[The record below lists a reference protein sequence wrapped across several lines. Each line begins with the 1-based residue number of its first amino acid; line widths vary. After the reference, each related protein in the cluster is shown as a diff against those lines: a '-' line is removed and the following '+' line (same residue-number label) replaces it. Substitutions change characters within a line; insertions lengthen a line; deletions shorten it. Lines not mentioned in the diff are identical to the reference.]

1 MMEKLLSVI
10 VPAYNFGKYLEECID
25 SIYHQKITYGFEVI
39 VRDDCSTDNT
49 KDILVKLKEK
59 YPDLIILNGDVNL
72 GALENIKTLLNSCRT
87 KYIAYIDGDDYFDN
101 YTILNEGVEFLEN
114 SPNYSMVCAGTRYL
128 YPDGT
133 KIPTVPELF
142 ISSFLED
149 ITTDDLLTVNHA
161 SFARVFRNIPN
172 LIKDYFKNLPYVDWP
187 LNYEISKHGLTKFI
201 HKCAGIYRIS
211 NDGMFSNVSEEEK
224 NKKNLIVINELKKQ
238 HLKNDFKTITIV
250 DCFIHNENVL
260 GKLELCINNLKK
272 YNHTILLVSNTIVP
286 ERIIKNVDYHLY
298 NSNNILFE
306 GEYTNSEPVLF
317 WKKLGGLTA
326 YDVLNTIQKHGLP
339 VMVNLFN
346 SLDLCK
352 SLGFTHFQRIEVD
365 DLYTGEGYEY
375 MRSVPLICSEKNK
388 KGMFY
393 FNEGKD
399 ISFHY
404 FYCGIEYFQQI
415 INRVS
420 CEEDYKNYL
429 LTHGYGTNFINVEKY
444 LYDNIN
450 RNDPGLLIRKDGGGE
465 MNSDFYGTLWN
476 TETTSSN
483 VLSKFR
489 GCSSK
494 LYNILG
500 QETIMLL
507 SYNYNNFRSERKI
520 IVKYVDNTYGVFYH
534 GLDNYGHWS
543 HNIFENKIEKILVY
557 DSQTDEFLYEII
569 NENIVDYIVFS

>member
-1 MMEKLLSVI
+1 MEKLLSVI
-10 VPAYNFGKYLEECID
+10 VPAYNFEKYLEECID
-25 SIYHQKITYGFEVI
+25 SIYHQKITYGYEVI
-39 VRDDCSTDNT
+39 VRDDCSKDNT
-49 KDILVKLKEK
+49 KDILAKLKEK
-59 YPDLIILNGDVNL
+59 YPDLRVLNGDVNL
-72 GALENIKTLLNSCRT
+72 GALENIRTLLNSCKT

-114 SPNYSMVCAGTRYL
+114 SPNYSMVCAGARYL

-133 KIPTVPELF
+133 KIPIVPELF

-149 ITTDDLLTVNHA
+149 ITTDDLLTINHA

-187 LNYEISKHGLTKFI
+187 LNYEISKHGLTKII

-211 NDGMFSNVSEEEK
+211 NDGMFSNASEEEK
-224 NKKNLIVINELKKQ
+224 NRKNLIVINELRRQ

-260 GKLELCINNLKK
+260 SKLELCVNNLKK
-272 YNHTILLVSNTIVP
+272 HNHTILLVSNTIVP
-286 ERIIKNVDYHLY
+286 EHIIKNVDYHLY

-317 WKKLGGLTA
+317 WKNLGGLTA
-326 YDVLNTIQKHGLP
+326 FDVLNTIQKHGLP

-365 DLYTGEGYEY
+365 DLYTEEGYEY
-375 MRSVPLICSEKNK
+375 MGSVPLICSEKNK

-399 ISFHY
+399 VSFHY
-404 FYCGIEYFQQI
+404 FYCEIEYFQQI

-429 LTHGYGTNFINVEKY
+429 LAHGYGTDFINVEKY

-450 RNDPGLLIRKDGGGE
+450 GNDPGLLIRKNGEEE
-465 MNSDFYGTLWN
+465 MNSDFHGTLWN
-476 TETTSSN
+476 TETTASN
-483 VLSKFR
+483 LLSKFR
-489 GCSSK
+489 GCPSK
-494 LYNILG
+494 LYNIKG

-507 SYNYNNFRSERKI
+507 SYNYNNFRSERRI
-520 IVKYVDNTYGVFYH
+520 IVNYADNTSVVFYH
-534 GLDNYGHWS
+534 GLENFGHWS
-543 HNIFENKIEKILVY
+543 FNIFENKVEKISVY
-557 DSQTDEFLYEII
+557 DNQTDEFLYEVI
-569 NENIVDYIVFS
+569 NENIVDYIVFL